1 MFDIKNKTQ
10 SKAFLGNSVIAVLVF
25 TVFLV
30 PYSSARADD
39 NNEKLE
45 SLEQKAQNY
54 KRMIDLKQQQQ
65 MSLQNQLGLMDIQVE
80 SFQNDIEMTKRE
92 IERNGLEIKE
102 IQRDLDRKEKELNRT
117 KNNLSEMIRLYYQI
131 DQELGLEFVSGDKAL
146 SAILNQSE
154 YIDQTSQ
161 KVDELLSALK
171 VKKSELEQRQNE
183 HKQKNEELITRKEDL
198 SEKILYVGNEKL
210 SKNIL
215 LEKTRGQEDK
225 YHELLAR
232 VEKQKQE
239 LIDLDSLSGETRQ
252 TLNKILANAPKPSS
266 GLASKKWYYAQDDDR
281 WAYKR
286 IGLSSSLM
294 KDYGCAVTS
303 LSMVFTHYNN
313 KISPGKLS
321 SQPIFYRDLIVWPK
335 HWKSLKLNSSTAH
348 GNIDWKKVKKE
359 IKKERPV
366 IIFVR
371 ARGGKGHYVV
381 IHGRD
386 KKGHYVVHDPLF
398 GPNLYLET
406 TKELI
411 GAIYNSSVTV
421 DQMLIYKK
429 R

>member
-1 MFDIKNKTQ
+1 MFNTKNKTR
-10 SKAFLGNSVIAVLVF
+10 SRTFLKNSILAVFVF
-25 TVFLV
+25 TVLLV
-30 PYSSARADD
+30 LHPFAHADD
-39 NNEKLE
+39 NNGKLE

-54 KRMIDLKQQQQ
+54 KQMINLKQQQQ
-65 MSLQNQLGLMDIQVE
+65 MSLQNQLGLMDIQIE
-80 SFQNDIEMTKRE
+80 SFQNDIEMTKHE
-92 IERNGLEIKE
+92 IEKNDLEIKE

-131 DQELGLEFVSGDKAL
+131 DQELGLEFVSGDKDL
-146 SAILNQSE
+146 SIILNQSE
-154 YIDQTSQ
+154 YINQTSQ
-161 KVDELLSALK
+161 KVDEFLNVLK
-171 VKKSELEQRQNE
+171 VKKNELKQQQNKY
-183 HKQKNEELITRKEDL
+183 KQKKEELIARKEDL
-198 SEKILYVGNEKL
+198 SEKILYAGNEKL

-215 LEKTRGQEDK
+215 LEKTRGQEDR
-225 YHELLAR
+225 YHELLVR

-252 TLNKILANAPKPSS
+252 ALNEILANAPKPSS

-303 LSMVFTHYNN
+303 LSMIFTHYNN

-348 GNIDWKKVKKE
+348 GNIDWKK
-359 IKKERPV
+359 IKKEAKKEHPV

-371 ARGGKGHYVV
+371 AHGGKGHYVV

-386 KKGHYVVHDPLF
+386 KKGRYVVHDPLF

-406 TKELI
+406 TKKLV